1 MDRYGEKWSKV
12 EEGAL
17 VMSYLI
23 QKDNIFTIAR
33 VMKRSKVAVVIRLR
47 KLRVIKQVY
56 DARGFD
62 ELESYDKSKLVRM

>member
-1 MDRYGEKWSKV
+1 MERYGEKWSKV

-17 VMSYLI
+17 IMSYLI

-62 ELESYDKSKLVRM
+62 ELESYDKSKLIRM

>member
-17 VMSYLI
+17 IMSYLI

-62 ELESYDKSKLVRM
+62 ELESYDKSKLIRM

>member
-17 VMSYLI
+17 IMSYLI

-33 VMKRSKVAVVIRLR
+33 IMKRSKVAVVIRLR

-62 ELESYDKSKLVRM
+62 ELESYDKSKLIRM